1 MCILKGYVFTMY
13 ILKGHIIAVCV
24 LKAGD
29 ATDAAR
35 SRGGRTPI
43 ILEDRGGN
51 MRKAPWNCWLDAQ
64 QLHGAFL
71 PMPFSGRNNY
81 NGWREE

>member
-29 ATDAAR
+29 ATD
-35 SRGGRTPI
+35 GVKN
-43 ILEDRGGN
+43 EN
-51 MRKAPWNCWLDAQ
+51 
-64 QLHGAFL
+64 H
-71 PMPFSGRNNY
+71 
-81 NGWREE
+81 